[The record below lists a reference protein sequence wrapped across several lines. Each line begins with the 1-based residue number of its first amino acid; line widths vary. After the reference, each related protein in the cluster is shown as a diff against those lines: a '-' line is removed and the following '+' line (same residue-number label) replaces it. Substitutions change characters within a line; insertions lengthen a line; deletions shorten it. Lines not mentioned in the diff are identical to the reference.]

1 MRVERLDRRRLPG
14 QSRLFLQY
22 LHDFDRVSPL
32 YPAGPAHTSPE
43 ALRQRAEA
51 ARGRDSRLPRES
63 LVRMLHDF
71 NVRVG
76 SGPSTGENIEKLRDS
91 GTVAVVT
98 GQQLGLFGGP
108 ALSVYKAL
116 TAVSLARVLEAQ
128 GCPAVPVF
136 WLPSDDSDFL
146 ESRSTAFFGPQGSLL
161 HLDYSGPSP
170 PSSTMVGT
178 VSLESVG
185 DPLKRLQDAAPT
197 SECQEA
203 ILRTLESAFAPGTP
217 FTDAQGRWL
226 ARLFRNQGLILFDAL
241 QPGYKGALRQVFET
255 AVLERKRL
263 IRSLQ
268 TRGRKL
274 EADGHRVQ
282 VPVDSS
288 ESLLFWLEGRRRY
301 KLEYRSGAYWS
312 RGSRS
317 LRLRPEELLERIRT
331 GVGEFGPNVLLRPII
346 QDHLFPTVAYVGGP
360 AEVAYFSQIG
370 AISPYWKIQC
380 CVFPRVGVTVV
391 DRKSQRLLK
400 KHSLDLVEL
409 LTLGASRITQRVAR
423 TGASK
428 HVLDE
433 FDRISEVVRES
444 LTRLQGDIVR
454 VDPSLDRMVPRAWKR
469 VFYQMDR
476 VENRFLENYRNRDR
490 VAGRHLDY
498 LHTRLHPEEKLQERV
513 VNFNQF
519 LMEEGP
525 GFIDGLL
532 ETIDPFCMGHQVIH
546 V

>member
-1 MRVERLDRRRLPG
+1 MRIERLDRRRLPG
-14 QSRLFLQY
+14 QSRLYLQY
-22 LHDFDRVSPL
+22 LHDFDQVAPL
-32 YPAGPAHTSPE
+32 YGGGPAHTGPR
-43 ALRQRAEA
+43 ALVRRAEA
-51 ARGRDSRLPRES
+51 VRGRGSSFPRET
-63 LVRMLHDF
+63 LVRILLDF
-71 NVRVG
+71 NARAG
-76 SGPSTGENIEKLRDS
+76 SGPSTRENIEKLRDS
-91 GTVAVVT
+91 RTVAVVT

-116 TAVSLARVLEAQ
+116 TAVSLARVLEAH

-161 HLDYSGPSP
+161 PLGYSGPSP
-170 PSSTMVGT
+170 PSATMVGT
-178 VSLESVG
+178 VSLEATD
-185 DPLKRLQDAAPT
+185 DPLKQLQDGAPA
-197 SECQEA
+197 SDSQEA
-203 ILRTLESAFAPGTP
+203 ILQTLQSAYAPGTL

-226 ARLFRNQGLILFDAL
+226 AQLFRNQGLILFDSL
-241 QPGYKGALRQVFET
+241 QRGYKGELSRVFET
-255 AVLERKRL
+255 AVLERKGL

-268 TRGRKL
+268 NRAREL
-274 EADGHRVQ
+274 EAGGHRVQ
-282 VPVDSS
+282 VPVESS
-288 ESLLFWLEGRRRY
+288 ESLLFWLEERRRY

-317 LRLRPEELLERIRT
+317 LRLRPEELLDRVRT
-331 GVGEFGPNVLLRPII
+331 GTGEFGPNVLMRPIV

-360 AEVAYFSQIG
+360 SEVAYFSQVS
-370 AISPYWKIQC
+370 AISSCWGIHC
-380 CVFPRVGVTVV
+380 CVFPRVGITVV

-409 LTLGASRITQRVAR
+409 LSLGAGRITQRVAR

-428 HVLDE
+428 QVLEE
-433 FDRISEVVRES
+433 FDRISEVVMES
-444 LTRLQGDIVR
+444 LARLQEDIVR
-454 VDPSLDRMVPRAWKR
+454 VDPSLAKMVPKAWKK
-469 VFYQMDR
+469 VFYQMNR
-476 VENRFLENYRNRDR
+476 VEHRFLDNYRLRDR
-490 VAGRHLDY
+490 VVGSHLDY
-498 LHTRLHPEEKLQERV
+498 LYARLHPGEKLQERV

-532 ETIDPFCMGHQVIH
+532 EAIDPFCMGHQVIH

>member
-22 LHDFDRVSPL
+22 LYDFHRVAPL
-32 YPAGPAHTSPE
+32 YPAGPAHTGPE

-51 ARGRDSRLPRES
+51 VRGRDPRLPRGT
-63 LVRMLHDF
+63 LVRVLHEF
-71 NVRVG
+71 NARVG

-116 TAVSLARVLEAQ
+116 TAVSLARVLEAE

-136 WLPSDDSDFL
+136 WLPADDSDFL
-146 ESRSTAFFGPQGSLL
+146 ESRSTAFCGPQGSLQPL
-161 HLDYSGPSP
+161 VYSGASP
-170 PSSTMVGT
+170 PSATMVGT
-178 VSLESVG
+178 VSLDATG
-185 DPLKRLQDAAPT
+185 DLLKRLRDGATP
-197 SECQEA
+197 SGYREA
-203 ILRTLESAFAPGTP
+203 TLRTLESTFAPGTP
-217 FTDAQGRWL
+217 FTESQGRWL

-241 QPGYKGALRQVFET
+241 QPGYKDELRPVFET
-255 AVLERKRL
+255 AVLEREAL

-274 EADGHRVQ
+274 EAEGHRVQ
-282 VPVDSS
+282 VPVDGS
-288 ESLLFWLEGRRRY
+288 ESLLFWIEESRRF
-301 KLEYRSGAYWS
+301 KLEYRSGAYRS
-312 RGSRS
+312 RGSLS
-317 LRLRPEELLERIRT
+317 LRLRTEELLERIRT
-331 GVGEFGPNVLLRPII
+331 GTGEFGPNVLLRPII
-346 QDHLFPTVAYVGGP
+346 QDHLFPTAAYVGGP
-360 AEVAYFSQIG
+360 AEIAYFSQVG
-370 AISPYWKIQC
+370 AISPCWKIQC

-400 KHSLDLVEL
+400 KYSLDLVEL
-409 LTLGASRITQRVAR
+409 LSQGASRITQRVAR
-423 TGASK
+423 TGDSK

-454 VDPSLDRMVPRAWKR
+454 ADPSLGKMVPRAWER
-469 VFYQMDR
+469 VFYQVER
-476 VENRFLENYRNRDR
+476 VEKRFLRNYRSRDR
-490 VAGRHLDY
+490 VVGRHLDY
-498 LHTRLHPEEKLQERV
+498 LYARLHPRQELQERV

-532 ETIDPFCMGHQVIH
+532 DAIDPFCMGHQVIH

>member
-14 QSRLFLQY
+14 HSRLFLQY
-22 LHDFDRVSPL
+22 LYDFDQVAPL

-43 ALRQRAEA
+43 ALGQRAEA
-51 ARGRDSRLPRES
+51 ARGQNSRLPRED
-63 LVRMLHDF
+63 LVRILSDF
-71 NVRVG
+71 NARVG
-76 SGPSTGENIEKLRDS
+76 SGPSTGENIGKLRDS

-98 GQQLGLFGGP
+98 GQQLGFFGGP

-116 TAVSLARVLEAQ
+116 TAVSLARALEAR
-128 GCPAVPVF
+128 GRPAVPVF

-146 ESRSTAFFGPQGSLL
+146 ESRSTAFFGPDESLL
-161 HLDYSGPSP
+161 PLGYPGPSP
-170 PSSTMVGT
+170 PSATMVGT
-178 VSLESVG
+178 VSLESAG
-185 DPLKRLQDAAPT
+185 HPLQRLQDGAPT
-197 SECQEA
+197 THHQEA
-203 ILRTLESAFAPGTP
+203 VLRSLESAFAPGTP

-241 QPGYKGALRQVFET
+241 HPGYKGALRQVFET
-255 AVLERKRL
+255 AVVERKRL

-274 EADGHRVQ
+274 DAEGHRVQ
-282 VPVDSS
+282 VPVDRS
-288 ESLLFWLEGRRRY
+288 ESFLFWLEEQRRY

-317 LRLRPEELLERIRT
+317 LRLRPEELLDRLRT
-331 GVGEFGPNVLLRPII
+331 GAGEFGPNVLLRPII

-360 AEVAYFSQIG
+360 AEVAYFSQVG
-370 AISPYWKIQC
+370 AISPYWNLQC
-380 CVFPRVGVTVV
+380 CVFPRAGVTVV

-400 KHSLDLVEL
+400 KHSLELVEL
-409 LTLGASRITQRVAR
+409 LSLGASRITQRVAR

-433 FDRISEVVRES
+433 FDRISEVVKES

-454 VDPSLDRMVPRAWKR
+454 VDPSLGKMVPRAWKR
-469 VFYQMDR
+469 VFYQMER
-476 VENRFLENYRNRDR
+476 VEKRFLENYRNRDR

-498 LHTRLHPEEKLQERV
+498 LQTRLHPEEKLQERV

-525 GFIDGLL
+525 GFVDGLL
-532 ETIDPFCMGHQVIH
+532 EAIDPFCMDHQVIH